1 MAYDNQEDRR
11 DVSSTINCV
20 NVAAASPRS
29 AGRPHVERTLQ
40 VNVSPEKE
48 SSSVELL
55 WQCVL
60 ERGSVG
66 HVGRGDF

>member
-55 WQCVL
+55 
-60 ERGSVG
+60 
-66 HVGRGDF
+66 